1 VSRNFHAAMCCV
13 RGTSARVR
21 LVAAGEEGAA
31 LSGLPLRV
39 LDLSEAHAETFGLW
53 GIRTLGALAA
63 LPETQL
69 IARMGQEGKRL
80 RLMARG
86 EFPHHFVPYEAAFVL
101 QERMELDTPV
111 EVMESLMFVVGMM
124 LEQVIVR
131 ASARVLALASVSLTL
146 ELEGGGAHVR
156 RVRPAL
162 PTNDRGVWL
171 KLLHLDLE
179 AHAPEAAVVAVTL
192 EAEPGST
199 SKVQLGLFSPQLPEP
214 MRLDVTLA
222 RIRAVVGEEC
232 VGSPVLKD
240 THGADG
246 FRMEDFKVGA
256 QGSLFET
263 RMSPTAMR
271 QLRPPERVRVSLR
284 ERRPVGFCF
293 RETRYVVEKAYGP
306 WLAEGDWWSG
316 VEWVV
321 EQWDL
326 IARDERGGVLCC
338 CVVNDRKTDVWQM
351 VTLYD

>member
-1 VSRNFHAAMCCV
+1 
-13 RGTSARVR
+13 
-21 LVAAGEEGAA
+21 
-31 LSGLPLRV
+31 
-39 LDLSEAHAETFGLW
+39 
-53 GIRTLGALAA
+53 
-63 LPETQL
+63 
-69 IARMGQEGKRL
+69 
-80 RLMARG
+80 
-86 EFPHHFVPYEAAFVL
+86 
-101 QERMELDTPV
+101 
-111 EVMESLMFVVGMM
+111 
-124 LEQVIVR
+124 
-131 ASARVLALASVSLTL
+131 
-146 ELEGGGAHVR
+146 
-156 RVRPAL
+156 
-162 PTNDRGVWL
+162 VWL

-179 AHAPEAAVVAVTL
+179 AHGPEAAVVAVTL
-192 EAEPGST
+192 DAEPGST